1 MAYTEDQIKQLMA
14 NELGFEENL
23 DFTSTTD
30 EAVLKINAT
39 YDVIL
44 NSALQ
49 AYKFSWSMPTVK
61 LDFPV
66 ETTDSKYTYKY
77 SLPCDFLRYITSYS
91 DKYRNSPIIDYEMYC
106 DELYCN
112 QATEIYLTYVQVA
125 EPSTFPDYFVSY
137 LRLKG
142 AATLCFDIT
151 GDVKLLE
158 ILEAKSDR
166 EWILA
171 RNIDGVQKRS
181 RQIRSQPYIQVRG

>member
-1 MAYTEDQIKQLMA
+1 
-14 NELGFEENL
+14 
-23 DFTSTTD
+23 
-30 EAVLKINAT
+30 
-39 YDVIL
+39 
-44 NSALQ
+44 
-49 AYKFSWSMPTVK
+49 
-61 LDFPV
+61 
-66 ETTDSKYTYKY
+66 
-77 SLPCDFLRYITSYS
+77 
-91 DKYRNSPIIDYEMYC
+91 MYC

-125 EPSTFPDYFVSY
+125 EASTFPDYFVSY

-158 ILEAKSDR
+158 ILEAKSER

-181 RQIRSQPYIQVRG
+181 RQIRHQPYIQVRG